1 MNYEPY
7 LGSDLVELTV
17 LVANLLAHV
26 GGHILQV
33 AQHAPNH
40 LHQKGVT
47 EYTTTYTIK
56 EILVK
61 ETSVVDP
68 DPHESGTFAW
78 IRNY

>member
-40 LHQKGVT
+40 LHQTGVT
-47 EYTTTYTIK
+47 EYTTTCTQSK
-56 EILVK
+56 K
-61 ETSVVDP
+61 S
-68 DPHESGTFAW
+68 
-78 IRNY
+78 

>member
-26 GGHILQV
+26 GGHVLQV

-40 LHQKGVT
+40 LHQTGVT
-47 EYTTTYTIK
+47 EYTTT
-56 EILVK
+56 
-61 ETSVVDP
+61 
-68 DPHESGTFAW
+68 
-78 IRNY
+78 